1 MDRVSRCSQGGRRF
15 HLVTTKVH
23 SLFLL
28 MLSCWLLWARTFST
42 QWGALQLNVKQL
54 TRDSAILIPRQ
65 WVSTGKRWLPPPPPR
80 SGESPWLKWRSLRTL
95 RSGSCVREGRSMRL
109 TAAAQSLYRSV
120 VVKSKN
126 SRFPGES
133 TLLSNPYVSESIY
146 YIYLHFPRNR
156 PWDNSA
162 NKSRI

>member
-1 MDRVSRCSQGGRRF
+1 MDRVSRCSQGGRQF

-28 MLSCWLLWARTFST
+28 MLSCWLLWARTLST

-65 WVSTGKRWLPPPPPR
+65 WVSTGKRWLAPPR
-80 SGESPWLKWRSLRTL
+80 SGESLRTL

-109 TAAAQSLYRSV
+109 TAAVQSLYRSV

-133 TLLSNPYVSESIY
+133 TLLSNLYVSESIY